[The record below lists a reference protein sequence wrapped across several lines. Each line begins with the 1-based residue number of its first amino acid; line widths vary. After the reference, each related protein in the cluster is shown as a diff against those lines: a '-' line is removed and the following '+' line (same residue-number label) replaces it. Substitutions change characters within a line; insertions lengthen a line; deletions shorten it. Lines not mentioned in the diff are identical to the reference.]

1 MQHIMHTCERIA
13 SHLWPSAR
21 LSGGTVLPSPAGL
34 VSKGC
39 VREGCPARTGARL
52 GDAAIAA
59 THSSSAG
66 ALTEDAC
73 KAPHPISS
81 NVILQ
86 AQTSS
91 CTLKR
96 SEALRQTHSNIKCA
110 FRTACRLTATSSMQ
124 PRLLASSLWCTVR
137 HASRQQDYILP
148 QVCGCSLLR

>member
-1 MQHIMHTCERIA
+1 MQHVMHTCERMA

-21 LSGGTVLPSPAGL
+21 LSGETVLPSAAGL
-34 VSKGC
+34 VCEGC
-39 VREGCPARTGARL
+39 VREGWPARTGARV

-73 KAPHPISS
+73 KAPHLISS

-91 CTLKR
+91 YKLKCHLT
-96 SEALRQTHSNIKCA
+96 SSNGQRPCSRI
-110 FRTACRLTATSSMQ
+110 TATSSTHSQ
-124 PRLLASSLWCTVR
+124 LLA
-137 HASRQQDYILP
+137 D
-148 QVCGCSLLR
+148 